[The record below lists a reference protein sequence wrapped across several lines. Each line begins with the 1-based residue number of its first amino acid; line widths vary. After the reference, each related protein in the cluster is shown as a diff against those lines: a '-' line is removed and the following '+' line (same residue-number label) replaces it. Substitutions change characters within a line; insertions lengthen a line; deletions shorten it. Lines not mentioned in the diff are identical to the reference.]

1 MGTNKI
7 DTTTLTSNR
16 TAHWSKDYVEHLR
29 AVHFA
34 LISTCVVLI
43 LLSVSR
49 NKTEIEIAQD
59 QNRQIE
65 ELLNGFHSSWFND
78 YVPAVIPKAT
88 PAFPRFQLQPLG
100 ADTLHFQHQNFSG
113 APEVVTIPV
122 DFGNENWII
131 TGPPSTAENNAPWGD
146 PSSSLP
152 RELSRRPTNLRE
164 FRVLW
169 DNLANTSWSVNLP
182 EQLST
187 EGYYDLDFQ
196 HPASGFNFEFI
207 HTGKPAEMSM
217 SLREWNDSEKKLLA
231 ALGLK
236 ETSSFV
242 YSGKDEDAIPPGQSE
257 LDYPHGRTK
266 FTIVLPVTSAARFPF
281 DGQGALIAHTNPQ
294 WKWYHGTFDQS
305 FHQLSKIVKNYETLP
320 PKTIDDILASERERT
335 GETFDA
341 VGLKLPAEDM
351 VRFGILLIVCVQ
363 LYLWVHLREKSL
375 KLQDDDEGW
384 EVAWI
389 GVYQSRYAGA
399 LMFVSIC
406 LLPFL
411 TAVVLSLRGLES
423 SSSSMNYRSL
433 PYWSL
438 LAAGNAVVLALGLIT
453 WRQLANVHKVRSRS
467 QQSGPH

>member
-257 LDYPHGRTK
+257 
-266 FTIVLPVTSAARFPF
+266 
-281 DGQGALIAHTNPQ
+281 
-294 WKWYHGTFDQS
+294 
-305 FHQLSKIVKNYETLP
+305 
-320 PKTIDDILASERERT
+320 
-335 GETFDA
+335 
-341 VGLKLPAEDM
+341 
-351 VRFGILLIVCVQ
+351 
-363 LYLWVHLREKSL
+363 
-375 KLQDDDEGW
+375 
-384 EVAWI
+384 
-389 GVYQSRYAGA
+389 
-399 LMFVSIC
+399 
-406 LLPFL
+406 
-411 TAVVLSLRGLES
+411 
-423 SSSSMNYRSL
+423 
-433 PYWSL
+433 
-438 LAAGNAVVLALGLIT
+438 
-453 WRQLANVHKVRSRS
+453 
-467 QQSGPH
+467 